1 MLAIGM
7 DIGGTSIKGAAVND
21 EGKVFDVFSMPVI
34 KGEKQEETINKLAK
48 LICEYMK
55 EHNYNKG
62 NVVGIGMG
70 VPGTLNT
77 SKGTVDYSNNL
88 DWWNLPISKMI
99 SDATGLPVRI
109 TNDANAAALAEA
121 KYGAGRKYKNIVMLT
136 LGTGV
141 GGGVII
147 DGKLFEGYQGKGAE
161 LGHAVVVVDGRECT
175 CGRLGCLEAYVS
187 ATGLIKDT
195 KAMME
200 AHKDSKMWEIS
211 EKLGKIDGR
220 VAFEAARAGDQYG
233 IQLVENYIHYLG
245 EGINNYLNIFRPEA
259 IVLSGGIANEKE
271 YLNTRLFNYCR
282 DRYFGYRNTPAVDI
296 VTSELGYDSGKIG
309 AAALF
314 FE

>member
-1 MLAIGM
+1 MIAIGI
-7 DIGGTSIKGAAVND
+7 DIGGTSIKGAAVTS
-21 EGKVFDVFSMPVI
+21 EGKVLEVFSMPVE
-34 KGEKQEETINKLAK
+34 KGEKQEDTINKLIK
-48 LICEYMK
+48 LIKEYLK
-55 EHNYNKG
+55 EHNYNKD
-62 NVVGIGMG
+62 NVVGIGLG

-88 DWWNLPISKMI
+88 GWLHLPISQMI
-99 SDATGLPVRI
+99 SEATGLPVRI

-121 KYGAGRKYKNIVMLT
+121 KYGAGKKYKNIVMVT

-161 LGHAVVVVDGRECT
+161 LGHMVVEIDGRECT
-175 CGRLGCLEAYVS
+175 CGRKGCLEAYVS

-195 KAMME
+195 KIMME

-211 EKLGKIDGR
+211 EKLGKVDAR
-220 VAFEAARAGDQYG
+220 VAFEAARAGDPYG

-259 IVLSGGIANEKE
+259 IVLSGGIANERE

-282 DRYFGYRNTPAVDI
+282 ERHFGYKNTPAVDI

>member
-1 MLAIGM
+1 MLAIGI

-55 EHNYNKG
+55 EHNYNKD

-220 VAFEAARAGDQYG
+220 VAFEAARAGDPYG